1 MTKHTIATQPQG
13 SSASTQAQEVVTLGY
28 LFWTFL
34 KIGSTAFGGFMSL
47 ISVVES
53 FVVQRRKLITHE
65 DMLDGISLAA
75 VLPGPMAANVIA
87 YVGYRIRG
95 NWGAFV
101 TSFSSLLPS
110 YLILVI
116 FSIYAKRFESIP
128 AVEKAF
134 MAFIPAMV
142 AIILTAAWRMGK
154 KTIKSVRNWRAIV
167 IAIVS
172 ALFLRLVGGFYTTLL
187 IVIVSGAVGYFWY
200 YKEIKHQA
208 AQDVATGSNDESKV
222 SRGDIIASF
231 VFLSCFLA
239 LYIVPLPFISDDSL
253 ARLFITFSGMSL
265 LLFGSG
271 YVFIPMIQE
280 LVVNTYGWITQPE
293 FTNAIALGQ
302 LTPGPILIS
311 AAAIGYSVKG
321 LLGSLVATV
330 GIFFPP
336 AVLMLTCSHLLQRIK
351 RSLAI
356 QAALKGIRP
365 AVVGLIFVAGI
376 SFAQPMLALGQPIA
390 TYLITALIFV
400 GSMVALLK
408 WKVELALIIP
418 IAGAMGV
425 LLYP

>member
-1 MTKHTIATQPQG
+1 MNQDPIVTQPQEPG
-13 SSASTQAQEVVTLGY
+13 ASIQKQEKVTLGY

-53 FVVQRRKLITHE
+53 FVVQRRKLMTHE

-95 NWGAFV
+95 TWGAVV
-101 TSFSSLLPS
+101 TSVSSLLPS
-110 YLILVI
+110 YLVLLL
-116 FSIYAKRFESIP
+116 FSIYAKQFESVP
-128 AVEKAF
+128 VVEKAF

-142 AIILTAAWRMGK
+142 AIILAAAWRMGK
-154 KTIKSVRNWRAIV
+154 KTIKSVRNWRGIA

-172 ALFLRLVGGFYTTLL
+172 ALFLRFVGGFYTTLL
-187 IVIVSGAVGYFWY
+187 IVLVSGLIGYFWY
-200 YKEIKHQA
+200 RKEVKAQA
-208 AQDVATGSNDESKV
+208 AANAAAASPPKSALSK
-222 SRGDIIASF
+222 GDIIASF
-231 VFLSCFLA
+231 AFLSCFLI
-239 LYIVPLPFISDDSL
+239 LYIVPLPFIGDDSL

-311 AAAIGYSVKG
+311 AAPIGYSVQG
-321 LLGSLVATV
+321 VLGSIVATV
-330 GIFFPP
+330 AIFFPP
-336 AVLMLTCSHLLQRIK
+336 AMLMLTCSHLLQHIK
-351 RSLAI
+351 QSLAI

-365 AVVGLIFVAGI
+365 AVVGLIFIAGI
-376 SFAQPMLALGQPIA
+376 AFAQPTLEPGQPLL
-390 TYLITALIFV
+390 TYLISALIFA
-400 GSMVALLK
+400 GSMFALLK
-408 WKVELALIIP
+408 WKTEVVLIIP
-418 IAGAMGV
+418 IAGVIGV
-425 LLYP
+425 LFYP

>member
-1 MTKHTIATQPQG
+1 MTKNTMVTQSQG
-13 SSASTQAQEVVTLGY
+13 PSESASEKEAVSLSY

-53 FVVQRRKLITHE
+53 FVVQRRKLMTHE

-95 NWGAFV
+95 NLGALV
-101 TSFSSLLPS
+101 TSISSLLPS

-142 AIILTAAWRMGK
+142 AIILAAAWRMGK
-154 KTIKSVRNWRAIV
+154 KTIKSIRNWRAIL
-167 IAIVS
+167 IAVVS
-172 ALFLRLVGGFYTTLL
+172 ALFLRFVGGFYTTLL
-187 IVIVSGAVGYFWY
+187 IVAFSGVIGYFWY
-200 YKEIKHQA
+200 FNEVKRQA
-208 AQDVATGSNDESKV
+208 ALEENPAPAPESNVTK
-222 SRGDIIASF
+222 GDIIASF
-231 VFLSCFLA
+231 VFLSFFLV

-253 ARLFITFSGMSL
+253 AQLFITFSGMSL

-280 LVVNTYGWITQPE
+280 LVVNTYGWIGQPE

-321 LLGSLVATV
+321 ILGSLVATV

-351 RSLAI
+351 RSFAI

-376 SFAQPMLALGQPIA
+376 SFAQPMLELGQPVEA
-390 TYLITALIFV
+390 YLVTAVIFA
-400 GSMVALLK
+400 GSMAALLK
-408 WKVELALIIP
+408 WKIEVALIIP
-418 IAGAMGV
+418 IAGAIGI